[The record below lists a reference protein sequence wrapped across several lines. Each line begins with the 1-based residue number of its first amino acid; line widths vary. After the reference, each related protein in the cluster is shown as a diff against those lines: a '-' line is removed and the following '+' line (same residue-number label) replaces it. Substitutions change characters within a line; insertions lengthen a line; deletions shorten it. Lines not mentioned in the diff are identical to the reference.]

1 MLKKVKFYKGEF
13 KIGHR
18 LQWAV
23 YSGDG
28 TLLLKEGTVLE
39 TQRQLDVVIRQSRL
53 RGETRRE
60 MELYEKQRSIK
71 NKQGS
76 KAKKYFSDNVFK
88 MKDHC
93 AKLTEELLVNLVTAR
108 WVDAV
113 DETAS
118 IYDLITR
125 SCEHD
130 ANAALAAVHLSK
142 EFSYSVLHPL
152 HTAILCKVLI
162 NRLSFS
168 EDQQR
173 SIISAALTMNV
184 GMYELQEVLFT
195 QKDALTSQQKKGI
208 LKHPKESVFL
218 LRQAGVKDK
227 AWLDIILQHHERING
242 SGYPDKKSGNTIH
255 QGAKIVALADI
266 YSAMITPRLHRKPI
280 AAQSA
285 LKKIFSQ
292 RGKEVDEVLAQRLIS
307 EVGVFPPGSFV
318 TLRNNETALVVKRA
332 IAEGNSKTSPQVCSI
347 LDPQGDPYRTFIMR
361 DTADEMY
368 GITTVC
374 QPTINMPLNYE
385 AIWGCY

>member
-1 MLKKVKFYKGEF
+1 MLKKVKFNKGEF
-13 KIGHR
+13 KVGHR

-28 TLLLKEGTVLE
+28 TLLLKENTVLE
-39 TQRQLDVVIRQSRL
+39 TQRQLDVVIRQARL
-53 RGETRRE
+53 RGATRRE
-60 MELYEKQRSIK
+60 MELQEKERSIK

-76 KAKKYFSDNVFK
+76 KAKKYFSDNIFK
-88 MKDHC
+88 MKGHC
-93 AKLTEELLVNLVTAR
+93 AKLTEDLLVSLVTSR
-108 WVDAV
+108 WVDV
-113 DETAS
+113 LDETAS
-118 IYDLITR
+118 IYDLITK
-125 SCEHD
+125 SCEEN

-152 HTAILCKVLI
+152 HAAILCKVLI

-184 GMYELQEVLFT
+184 GMYALQETLFS
-195 QKDALTSQQKKGI
+195 QKDALSPQQKKGI

-227 AWLDIILQHHERING
+227 AWLDIILQHHERIDG
-242 SGYPDKKSGNTIH
+242 SGYPDKKAGDAIH

-266 YSAMITPRLHRKPI
+266 YSAMITPRLHRQPI

-285 LKKIFSQ
+285 LKKIFAQ

-318 TLRNNETALVVKRA
+318 TLKNKETALVVKRA
-332 IAEGNSKTSPQVCSI
+332 IAKGDTKTSPQVCSI
-347 LDPQGDPYRTFIMR
+347 LNQQGERYETFVMR
-361 DTADEMY
+361 DTADDTY
-368 GITTVC
+368 NIAAVC
-374 QPTINMPLNYE
+374 LPEFDEPVNYA
-385 AIWGCY
+385 AIWGCC